1 MSNTNEEIEKLSHGE
16 ESHFDSN
23 HGFNKMEYPHNMNNN
38 LNIGEI
44 NQNQNIISNQNMN
57 SGSGNFQ
64 HNHSQNT
71 GNQQSN
77 ESFYRLKISNKNK
90 NFIHQHQHGPEC
102 QCPHHHQKQKLPK
115 FILMLALRYAYMVNE
130 VILNFFTSI
139 CVSFDTFIMRSKFP
153 PLLKRILHTKQI
165 LLLIYIFNIQYLLSF
180 IEGIPILISLNKI
193 SFYLMALCVAGFYCH
208 YYYFKDRLFLQKDDE
223 IEKFICKRN
232 PQIEENGKCERCKIL
247 KVMRS
252 NHCFYCDRCVL
263 KYHFHSDWYNVCIGA
278 CNELIYAIAL
288 TFTNLYFVISDIIF
302 WFYVLI
308 RPDIL
313 YYLVLV
319 FLLFAVAGLYILYN
333 ILKFYK
339 SFILDNLLANLT
351 VFESKMSRR
360 LTYLWSTDRIS
371 LFNPFNKGFQRNLE
385 ELWINFLDIDIYAD
399 YKNYAS
405 QNLGEVFD
413 DEKEEEEDPNDFY
426 NIGGFKMILKLSD
439 HVDPF
444 VSSKGNIY
452 KFVDGKEIINWNRL
466 MVFTAFDV
474 INSPFK
480 DIMVKRAKF
489 SLIEYKKRE
498 VYMKMNEIMEKNR
511 ENKEIEKDEENNEN
525 EKDEDN
531 KENEKDEENNE
542 NEKNEENKDNEKN
555 GDNEEN
561 EKKEDNEDHG
571 KNESDEDNEKHE
583 SGDENKEK
591 LDENENDKSEDN

>member
-1 MSNTNEEIEKLSHGE
+1 MSNTNEEIEKLSHGD

-23 HGFNKMEYPHNMNNN
+23 HGFNKIEYHHNMNNN
-38 LNIGEI
+38 INTGEI
-44 NQNQNIISNQNMN
+44 NQNNIQNKNITNNQNMN
-57 SGSGNFQ
+57 SGSGNFHPHNHFQNAENQ
-64 HNHSQNT
+64 HNNQFFYKFPNINQNH
-71 GNQQSN
+71 
-77 ESFYRLKISNKNK
+77 
-90 NFIHQHQHGPEC
+90 NFAFNHQHGPQC
-102 QCPHHHQKQKLPK
+102 QCQHHQQKQKLHK
-115 FILMLALRYAYMVNE
+115 FLLMIALRYVHMVNE
-130 VILNFFTSI
+130 IIIKFFTSI
-139 CVSFDTFIMRSKFP
+139 CMSFDTFIMKSNFP
-153 PLLKRILHTKQI
+153 PLLKRILHTQQI
-165 LLLIYIFNIQYLLSF
+165 LLIIYIFNIQYLLSF
-180 IEGIPILISLNKI
+180 IEGIPILVSLNKI
-193 SFYLMALCVAGFYCH
+193 SFYLMALSIVGLYCH

-223 IEKFICKRN
+223 IEKFMCKRN
-232 PQIEENGKCERCKIL
+232 PQLEENGKCERCNII

-263 KYHFHSDWYNVCIGA
+263 KYQFHSDWYNICIGA
-278 CNELIYAIAL
+278 CNELIYTIAL
-288 TFTNLYFVISDIIF
+288 TFTNLYFIITNLIF

-308 RPDIL
+308 RSDIL

-319 FLLFAVAGLYILYN
+319 FVLFAIIGLYILFN

-351 VFESKMSRR
+351 VYESKMSRR
-360 LTYLWSTDRIS
+360 LTYLWSTNRMS

-413 DEKEEEEDPNDFY
+413 DEKEEEEEDMNDFY
-426 NIGGFKMILKLSD
+426 NIGGFKLILKLSD

-480 DIMVKRAKF
+480 DMMIKRAKF
-489 SLIEYKKRE
+489 SLAEYKKRE
-498 VYMKMNEIMEKNR
+498 FYMKMAEILDKNK
-511 ENKEIEKDEENNEN
+511 ENK

-531 KENEKDEENNE
+531 EENEKDEENKD
-542 NEKNEENKDNEKN
+542 NEKVEENKDDEKKE
-555 GDNEEN
+555 DNEDN
-561 EKKEDNEDHG
+561 EKKEDNEDNE
-571 KNESDEDNEKHE
+571 KNESDD
-583 SGDENKEK
+583 NKEK
-591 LDENENDKSEDN
+591 LDETENENEKDKSDEEH

>member
-1 MSNTNEEIEKLSHGE
+1 MSNTNEEIEKLSHGDE
-16 ESHFDSN
+16 THFDSN
-23 HGFNKMEYPHNMNNN
+23 HGFNKIEYHHNNN
-38 LNIGEI
+38 INRGEI
-44 NQNQNIISNQNMN
+44 NQNNIQNQNIINNQNMN
-57 SGSGNFQ
+57 SGSGNFHPHNHFQNEENQ
-64 HNHSQNT
+64 HNNQFFYKFKNINQNH
-71 GNQQSN
+71 
-77 ESFYRLKISNKNK
+77 
-90 NFIHQHQHGPEC
+90 NFAFNHQHGPQC
-102 QCPHHHQKQKLPK
+102 QCHHHQQKPK
-115 FILMLALRYAYMVNE
+115 LHKFLLMLALRYVNMVNE
-130 VILNFFTSI
+130 IIIRFFTSI
-139 CVSFDTFIMRSKFP
+139 CMSFDTFIMKSNFP
-153 PLLKRILHTKQI
+153 PLLKRILHTQQI
-165 LLLIYIFNIQYLLSF
+165 LIIIYIFNIQYLLSF
-180 IEGIPILISLNKI
+180 IEGIPILVSLNKI
-193 SFYLMALCVAGFYCH
+193 SFYLMALSIAGLYCH

-223 IEKFICKRN
+223 IEQFMYKRN
-232 PQIEENGKCERCKIL
+232 PQLEENGKCERCNII

-263 KYHFHSDWYNVCIGA
+263 KYQFHSEWYNICIGA

-288 TFTNLYFVISDIIF
+288 TFTNLYFVITNLIF

-319 FLLFAVAGLYILYN
+319 FVLFAIIGLYILFN

-351 VFESKMSRR
+351 VYESKMSRR
-360 LTYLWSTDRIS
+360 LTYLWSTDRMS

-413 DEKEEEEDPNDFY
+413 DEKEEEEDMNDFY
-426 NIGGFKMILKLSD
+426 NIGGFKLILKLSD

-480 DIMVKRAKF
+480 DMMIKRAKF
-489 SLIEYKKRE
+489 SLAEYKKRE
-498 VYMKMNEIMEKNR
+498 LYMKMAEILDKNK
-511 ENKEIEKDEENNEN
+511 ENK
-525 EKDEDN
+525 EKDEDSE
-531 KENEKDEENNE
+531 ENEKDEENKD
-542 NEKNEENKDNEKN
+542 NEKDEEKKDNEKDEENKDNEKK
-555 GDNEEN
+555 EEN
-561 EKKEDNEDHG
+561 EDNEKNDDNEDNE
-571 KNESDEDNEKHE
+571 KNESDD
-583 SGDENKEK
+583 NKEK
-591 LDENENDKSEDN
+591 LDETENENEKNKSDEEH